1 MDKKENIFEENKQ
14 VRPNIFEKRKYIRS
28 FCNRDFSKNIILADD
43 VYVNIEGNSENYRNT
58 NCIIGKSEEAYNYYI
73 NPNIN
78 QMNTSYIIK
87 DYDGE
92 ILSEYAELFE
102 AKGYIVKAINYMNT
116 RESMKY
122 NLFDYLNYED
132 DVSDLV
138 KMITKSNIIGLTKG
152 EKLLKN
158 AENLLLEAI
167 IYYIMLE
174 LPYEEH
180 NIGTIIKMLDL
191 AKPKGNASEEYA
203 SDMNLLFVALEK
215 DTSNEDSKMA
225 VESYKKFLEAARHM
239 EGIIVDNLKKYL
251 SIYSLNSISRI
262 TNRDNLELDEIFMA
276 GKKVVLLV
284 VTPSNNIQYE
294 YIADTF
300 ISQIITHIKY
310 MADKRHCSKLPNK
323 IHLISNNIIYS
334 DIKNILQEAYK
345 YNMYISLCIDN
356 FSKMMN
362 YYENVYEIIDSC
374 SALICYDY
382 KNEYIKDFIRYKIV
396 EGVNLDSYSEEEKID
411 EESFDLDEYM
421 SDVDRECYQTFIQ
434 YSRPILCKEYD
445 IEESDNY
452 IISDNRVKKYKMDLL
467 KEEIENQIYRN
478 LIYEIDVNQKSVKY
492 RENVNVDISARQL
505 ISDEI
510 YSNIEMKLNK
520 TLIKDV

>member
-73 NPNIN
+73 KPNIN

-116 RESMKY
+116 RESLKY

-323 IHLISNNIIYS
+323 IHF
-334 DIKNILQEAYK
+334 
-345 YNMYISLCIDN
+345 ISL
-356 FSKMMN
+356 
-362 YYENVYEIIDSC
+362 
-374 SALICYDY
+374 
-382 KNEYIKDFIRYKIV
+382 IR
-396 EGVNLDSYSEEEKID
+396 L
-411 EESFDLDEYM
+411 
-421 SDVDRECYQTFIQ
+421 
-434 YSRPILCKEYD
+434 
-445 IEESDNY
+445 
-452 IISDNRVKKYKMDLL
+452 
-467 KEEIENQIYRN
+467 
-478 LIYEIDVNQKSVKY
+478 SV
-492 RENVNVDISARQL
+492 
-505 ISDEI
+505 
-510 YSNIEMKLNK
+510 
-520 TLIKDV
+520 